1 WTVSYLIKRSSC
13 TYMYTSSLFI
23 AIFLVQN
30 RNTSSIKKVQLS
42 ITNSIDK
49 INSFL
54 TEDSLSIIKNTY
66 QQLAIGKVRITNGHV
81 VSNLTFGFWISL
93 FSKRYYKNFS
103 VKEIKS
109 IFNISRNLINENKLN
124 HIYHD
129 LSAIKNFRDR
139 IFHYEKVNNHKLYIN
154 IDNLLDKYLKL
165 IDVENVLNESFK
177 KINLKLQ
184 NHFI

>member
-1 WTVSYLIKRSSC
+1 
-13 TYMYTSSLFI
+13 M
-23 AIFLVQN
+23 
-30 RNTSSIKKVQLS
+30 
-42 ITNSIDK
+42 
-49 INSFL
+49 
-54 TEDSLSIIKNTY
+54 
-66 QQLAIGKVRITNGHV
+66 

-109 IFNISRNLINENKLN
+109 VFNISRNLINENKLN

-129 LSAIKNFRDR
+129 LSAIKNFRNR

-165 IDVENVLNESFK
+165 IDIENVLNESFK
-177 KINLKLQ
+177 KINYKLNYNSKQ
-184 NHFI
+184 